1 LKGIIV
7 YNSLYTMSFLK
18 LIHHIGR
25 FGFIGT
31 LVLSLLFIFPQ
42 KSLAFLGVADVVI
55 DPTNLVQN
63 TVSAVA
69 NPVTAAA
76 SGITAAMTTAEK
88 IKEYVL
94 DPAARAIVRG
104 IIQRLTAQTVNWIN
118 SGFKGNP
125 AYVTDPGQF
134 FLNVGDDV
142 ASNFLSSTRLNA
154 LCSPF
159 RAQVRVALVKN
170 YLNET
175 SENFSCTLS
184 RVKDNY
190 ESFMNDFSQ
199 GGWDG
204 WFEVT
209 QNNSN
214 NPYGAY
220 LDYSGAL
227 EKAVNAE
234 KNKYD
239 KQLDQGKG
247 FLSYEKCP
255 AGKEVKKCLG
265 TEAQVRVE
273 TCPNGKPPFGGTA
286 VRALCDF
293 GVAPTVTWTKQCT
306 GATED
311 SCKVAK
317 ETVTPGSVIESQL
330 ENALGSGIRQLELTR
345 SFDEI
350 VSALITQL
358 FTRVVGGGQKD
369 VPNSDSLRGDGR
381 NIIPPPEG
389 VRGGPLIV
397 LLGKDTME
405 VVLGN
410 KFTDPGASAFDPL
423 DGDIS
428 KNVIATGEV
437 DVNILGTYTLRYNVK
452 NSKGISADEVT
463 LIVNV
468 VEPAEPPPGNTTTT
482 PGTGSSGTSTPPA
495 IVNGACGNATDG
507 TFSVAPTTN
516 LCSIGTA
523 SNTTGITGNWVW
535 KCIGSGDGHTDT
547 SCSANIG
554 PSITPPPTPATGQ
567 VTLSA
572 SPSVGTSFSMGPVT
586 LTASNSGSGQF
597 YYYFFCNRNQT
608 DSPLPPVPSG
618 HVNIQVLT
626 SQTTYTS
633 PIKCGYSGPGT
644 YYPKVISLRFLDSA
658 GNPVYTSP
666 DAWRQANA
674 TVIIK

>member
-468 VEPAEPPPGNTTTT
+468 VEPAEPPPGNTTTKHNNH
-482 PGTGSSGTSTPPA
+482 TGNGKLGDINSSSHSKRRLRKRDRRNIFCRSDNKPMLNRHGIQYDRHYRKLGLEMYWQRGRPYRYQLFCQHRPVHYSSA
-495 IVNGACGNATDG
+495 NSSHRASNLIRQS
-507 TFSVAPTTN
+507 FSRN
-516 LCSIGTA
+516 LILYGA
-523 SNTTGITGNWVW
+523 SNTYRL
-535 KCIGSGDGHTDT
+535 
-547 SCSANIG
+547 
-554 PSITPPPTPATGQ
+554 Q
-567 VTLSA
+567 FR
-572 SPSVGTSFSMGPVT
+572 VGTI
-586 LTASNSGSGQF
+586 LLL
-597 YYYFFCNRNQT
+597 FF
-608 DSPLPPVPSG
+608 L
-618 HVNIQVLT
+618 
-626 SQTTYTS
+626 
-633 PIKCGYSGPGT
+633 
-644 YYPKVISLRFLDSA
+644 
-658 GNPVYTSP
+658 
-666 DAWRQANA
+666 
-674 TVIIK
+674 

>member
-1 LKGIIV
+1 
-7 YNSLYTMSFLK
+7 MSFLK

-42 KSLAFLGVADVVI
+42 KSLALLGVADVVI

-239 KQLDQGKG
+239 KQLDRGGG

-255 AGKEVKKCLG
+255 ANALVTASNL
-265 TEAQVRVE
+265 AQYSAE
-273 TCPNGKPPFGGTA
+273 LNKNF
-286 VRALCDF
+286 
-293 GVAPTVTWTKQCT
+293 
-306 GATED
+306 
-311 SCKVAK
+311 KVGDCAGPK

-428 KNVIATGEV
+428 KNVIATG
-437 DVNILGTYTLRYNVK
+437 
-452 NSKGISADEVT
+452 
-463 LIVNV
+463 
-468 VEPAEPPPGNTTTT
+468 
-482 PGTGSSGTSTPPA
+482 
-495 IVNGACGNATDG
+495 
-507 TFSVAPTTN
+507 
-516 LCSIGTA
+516 
-523 SNTTGITGNWVW
+523 
-535 KCIGSGDGHTDT
+535 
-547 SCSANIG
+547 
-554 PSITPPPTPATGQ
+554 
-567 VTLSA
+567 
-572 SPSVGTSFSMGPVT
+572 
-586 LTASNSGSGQF
+586 
-597 YYYFFCNRNQT
+597 
-608 DSPLPPVPSG
+608 
-618 HVNIQVLT
+618 
-626 SQTTYTS
+626 
-633 PIKCGYSGPGT
+633 
-644 YYPKVISLRFLDSA
+644 
-658 GNPVYTSP
+658 
-666 DAWRQANA
+666 
-674 TVIIK
+674 